1 MIENSKSTR
10 KFLKLLGKL
19 GGILDK
25 KIGFYWKLV
34 VVYDSP

>member
-1 MIENSKSTR
+1 MIENSKSTW
-10 KFLKLLGKL
+10 KFLKLQGKL

-25 KIGFYWKLV
+25 KTNFYWKLV